1 MEMRKT
7 LLICLFALFTTTAFA
22 QKNWVKQK
30 LTSRFTASFP
40 SAPSQTAS
48 TTFAIKDSTGIYT
61 ATYSFIAQNLKVE
74 EKVFEKLAAT
84 NEFAGEFLS
93 TLQATLPQYSLE
105 KLQIK
110 QHKNYVNYLTSGRNE
125 TDKKTIFMNIIFVDG
140 VYYSLSCIVPD
151 DVVNKNKDLFL
162 SSFQVHK

>member
-1 MEMRKT
+1 MKRIA
-7 LLICLFALFTTTAFA
+7 LICVLALWSAVVFA

-30 LTSRFTASFP
+30 LTSHFTASFP
-40 SAPSQTAS
+40 SAPRQMAS
-48 TTFAIKDSTGIYT
+48 TTFALKDSTHVIYT

-105 KLQIK
+105 KLQLK

-125 TDKKTIFMNIIFVDG
+125 TEKKTIFMNIVFVNG
-140 VYYSLSCIVPD
+140 VYYSLSCIIPD
-151 DVVNKNKDLFL
+151 GEKLDNKDTFL
-162 SSFQVHK
+162 NGFQLTR

>member
-1 MEMRKT
+1 MKRII
-7 LLICLFALFTTTAFA
+7 LICVFALWSAFTFA

-30 LTSRFTASFP
+30 LTSHFTISFP

-48 TTFAIKDSTGIYT
+48 TTFALKDSTNVIYT

-105 KLQIK
+105 KLQLK

-125 TDKKTIFMNIIFVDG
+125 TEKKTIFMNIIFVNG

-151 DVVNKNKDLFL
+151 GIESNHKDLFL
-162 SSFQVHK
+162 NSFQVHK